1 MEISVTK
8 TKQWIDEGKEV
19 YFLDV
24 RTNEER
30 ALVHIGGLHIPL
42 PDLEVR
48 LGELDS
54 TKRPWVVYCHHGV
67 RSLYAAQILK
77 MRGFDALSLA
87 GGLDFWSLQVDVKI
101 LRY

>member
-8 TKQWIDEGKEV
+8 TKQWMDEGKEV
-19 YFLDV
+19 YLLDV
-24 RTNEER
+24 RTDEER
-30 ALVHIGGLHIPL
+30 ALVNIGGVHIPL
-42 PDLEVR
+42 PDLESR
-48 LGELDS
+48 LSELDS

-77 MRGFDALSLA
+77 MRGYDALSLA
-87 GGLDFWSLQVDVKI
+87 GGLDFWSLQVDDTI